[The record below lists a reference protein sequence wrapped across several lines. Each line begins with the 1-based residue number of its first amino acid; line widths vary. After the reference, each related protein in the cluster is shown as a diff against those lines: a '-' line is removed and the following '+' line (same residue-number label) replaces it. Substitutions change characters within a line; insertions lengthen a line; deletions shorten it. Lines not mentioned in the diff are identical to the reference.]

1 MLSERV
7 SDYQPE
13 TLSVVHLSAQ
23 NHLYIMRNVLF
34 IFTLVVLNVLSA
46 TAQDE
51 TRFYSKASAT
61 EVAVGESIQ
70 VSFVLENGKNNGRI
84 SPIDW
89 EAAGFLVLGTSQSSN
104 ISINNGQ
111 TSASASYHYT
121 VTPIAEGAWTI
132 PSASIKN
139 GEEELYTE
147 PIVIQAVPNPDGT
160 RQINPRSTPERPK
173 DEPRKRLKTIRM

>member
-1 MLSERV
+1 
-7 SDYQPE
+7 
-13 TLSVVHLSAQ
+13 
-23 NHLYIMRNVLF
+23 MRNVLF
-34 IFTLVVLNVLSA
+34 IFSLVVLNVLSA

-51 TRFYSKASAT
+51 TRFYCKASAT

-70 VSFVLENGKNNGRI
+70 VSFVLENGKGNGRI

-89 EAAGFLVLGTSQSSN
+89 ETAGFLVLGTSQSSN
-104 ISINNGQ
+104 ISINNGH

-121 VTPIAEGAWTI
+121 ITPMAEGTWSIPAATI
-132 PSASIKN
+132 RN
-139 GEEELYTE
+139 GEEELHTE

-160 RQINPRSTPERPK
+160 RQIDSRNSFGKPQ